1 MGARG
6 TFKLIVKAGPSQA
19 REFELSKQET
29 VLGRDPAADVVLTSS
44 SVSREHARITR
55 AADGYVIED
64 LGSSNGTFIN
74 GNRITGPV
82 ALKGEDEIGLGQA
95 VKLIWQAPSVEAVV
109 DQEAATRLKQSGAAP
124 PIAPTV
130 LGDVQPS
137 MDEPAV
143 PPQFTVAVAGSKPEA
158 YTLTKDTVT
167 IGRSSANDIV
177 VDSKIVS
184 RVHAHL
190 EREDGGYR
198 LVVLPE
204 ASNPVYFEGLA
215 LSEPRRLSHE
225 DLLRIGGQDPGSMVT
240 LTYLSPSEAFVA
252 EAIEI
257 TFEDKRQI
265 QIGRDTSNE
274 VVLDTPQVSRFHA
287 HVEQVGQR
295 YRIRDLR
302 STNGTFVNDKQIKGE
317 VWLKPDDTI
326 RIGPYRFVVGED
338 ALAQYDDSSSLRVE
352 AVGLNKWVRKDLN
365 ILQDIS
371 LVLQPRE
378 FVVVVGQS
386 GGGKSTL
393 VDAIAG
399 YRPATHGRVFVNG
412 TNIYKNFDAIRNII
426 GYVPQK
432 DIIHMELTVYQALA
446 YTAQL
451 RMPPDTTKTERH
463 NRVMEVM
470 EDLDLTHRKDVQISG
485 LSGGQQKRVS
495 IGVELLTKPGL
506 FFLDEPT
513 SGLDPGTETAL
524 MHLMRRMADRGRT
537 IVLITHAT
545 KNVLLADKVVFLA
558 RGGYLTWFGPPD
570 EALEYFDP
578 YRSDRERRA
587 SEMEFDAI
595 YAILDDASKGAPEQW
610 AERYQEH
617 PAYRKYLVQPL
628 QSSGQE
634 ISAAAQTPKPVRAAA
649 SKARRQVSS
658 LRQFLILSSRNI
670 KILIRDRFSLALMLA
685 AAPLVAL
692 LDVVLASVLGSNPF
706 DFYDGDFAGVMITL
720 FLLTVYGVMVG
731 GLAMMREFVKET
743 DIYKRERLV
752 NLKIVPYVLSKIWVA
767 ALLALYMTAI
777 YVIVHYLAFDMP
789 GGTLELILI
798 YITLALAT
806 MAGMMLGLFGSAL
819 APNANAAP
827 LIVILFMLPQIVL
840 GGALVPLPDFVSA
853 ATSTRW
859 AFQGLMGITGVGSA
873 VAADLCWSLPEEQR
887 KSMSLDDKEAN
898 GCKCLGISALRESS
912 CDYPGLGVFYNEAVD
927 QPPPEALRPPPERP
941 EDPIV
946 PDPPKE
952 PEDQS
957 DNVAVAEYLGALQEY
972 QTQVVGIQ
980 ADAQAA
986 FAAYEAEV
994 GVYQAEAIAFQ
1005 EEMVSWQIAR
1015 ESAVQPAEGLIG
1027 LFEEDFGWTY
1037 VDKESPGALMQFVT
1051 TTWLAQG
1058 AIIFALFIGIL
1069 ILQKRKDVT

>member
-1 MGARG
+1 MSVRRN
-6 TFKLIVKAGPSQA
+6 FKLIVKAGPSKA
-19 REFELSKQET
+19 REFELTKRET
-29 VLGRDPAADVVLTSS
+29 ILGRDPAADVVLPSS
-44 SVSREHARITR
+44 SVSRQHARITR
-55 AADGYVIED
+55 AADGYVLED

-74 GNRITGPV
+74 GRRVTGPSRLT
-82 ALKGEDEIGLGQA
+82 AEDEIGLGQA
-95 VKLIWQAPSVEAVV
+95 VKLIWQAPPVEAVK
-109 DQEAATRLKQSGAAP
+109 DHEAATRLDPSSVVP
-124 PIAPTV
+124 LVAPTV
-130 LGDVQPS
+130 LGDAPPS
-137 MDEPAV
+137 MAEPTV
-143 PPQFTVAVAGSKPEA
+143 PPQFTVAIAGSKPEVYA
-158 YTLTKDTVT
+158 LTKDTVT
-167 IGRSSANDIV
+167 IGRTRANDIV

-184 RVHAHL
+184 RVHARL
-190 EREDGGYR
+190 EREEGGYR
-198 LVVLPE
+198 LVVMPE

-215 LSEPRRLSHE
+215 LTEPRRLGHE
-225 DLLRIGGQDPGSMVT
+225 DKLRIGGQEPGSMVT
-240 LTYLSPSEAFVA
+240 MTYLSPSEAFVA

-257 TFEDKRQI
+257 SFEENRHI
-265 QIGRDTSNE
+265 QIGRDPSNE

-287 HVEQVGQR
+287 QAEKVGQR
-295 YRIRDLR
+295 YRVRDLR
-302 STNGTFVNDKQIKGE
+302 STNGTFVNDEQITGE

-365 ILQDIS
+365 ILKDIS

-399 YRPATHGRVFVNG
+399 YRPATHGQVFVNG
-412 TNIYKNFDAIRNII
+412 TNIYDNFDAIRNII

-446 YTAQL
+446 YTARL

-463 NRVMEVM
+463 KRVMEVL
-470 EDLDLTHRKDVQISG
+470 EDLDLAHRKDVQISG

-524 MHLMRRMADRGRT
+524 MHLMRHMADRGRT

-570 EALEYFDP
+570 EALKYFDP
-578 YRSDRERRA
+578 YRSERERRA

-595 YAILDDASKGAPEQW
+595 YAILDDRSKGAPEQW
-610 AERYQEH
+610 AERFQAH
-617 PAYRKYLVQPL
+617 PAYQKYLVQPL
-628 QSSGQE
+628 QSSSQG
-634 ISAAAQTPKPVRAAA
+634 IAAAAHARKPGRQAA
-649 SKARRQVSS
+649 SQVRRQVSS
-658 LRQFLILSSRNI
+658 LRQLLILSARNI
-670 KILIRDRFSLALMLA
+670 RILLRDRFSLALMLA

-692 LDVVLASVLGSNPF
+692 LDVVLSGVMGRNPF
-706 DFYDGDFAGVMITL
+706 DFVDGNFASVLITL
-720 FLLTVYGVMVG
+720 FLLTVYCVMVG

-789 GGTLELILI
+789 GGNLELVLI

-806 MAGMMLGLFGSAL
+806 MAGMMLGLFASAL

-840 GGALVPLPDFVSA
+840 GGALVPLPEFVSA
-853 ATSTRW
+853 PTSTRW
-859 AFQGLMGITGVGSA
+859 AFQAIMGISGVGSS
-873 VAADLCWSLPEEQR
+873 VAADVCWSLPEEQR
-887 KSMSLDDKEAN
+887 EAMSLEDKEAN
-898 GCKCLGISALRESS
+898 GCKCLGTNALRQSS
-912 CDYPGLGVFYNEAVD
+912 CNIPGVGMFYNEAID
-927 QPPPEALRPPPERP
+927 QLPPEELPPPPERP
-941 EDPIV
+941 ADPVI

-952 PEDQS
+952 PEDQT
-957 DNVAVAEYLGALQEY
+957 DNVAVAEYLASLQEY
-972 QTQVVGIQ
+972 QTQVEGIQ
-980 ADAQAA
+980 ADAKAA
-986 FAAYEAEV
+986 FAAYEAELEL
-994 GVYQAEAIAFQ
+994 YRAEAIAFQ
-1005 EEMVSWQIAR
+1005 EELVGWQIAR
-1015 ESAVQPAEGLIG
+1015 ESAVLPAEGLIG
-1027 LFEEDFGWTY
+1027 RFAEDFGWTF
-1037 VDKESPGALMQFVT
+1037 VDKDNPTALQQFIT

-1058 AIIFALFIGIL
+1058 AIISILFVGIL